1 MNIGSTYEKTVT
13 VDSSRLASTMKS
25 GTLDVFATPALV
37 AALEETSMDSI
48 AADLGEGITTV
59 GTRIEVDHLAASAPG
74 AVIRCVA
81 TLVEQEGRRYVFEL
95 EAYDGDELIG
105 RGKHERFAVKIDRFL
120 AKLEAKKQS

>member
-1 MNIGSTYEKTVT
+1 MTIGSTYEKTIT
-13 VDSSRLASTMKS
+13 VEPTMLASYMKS

-48 AADLGEGITTV
+48 AADLEEGITTV
-59 GTRIEVDHLAASAPG
+59 GTRIEVEHLAASAPG
-74 AVIRCVA
+74 AVIRCCA
-81 TLVEQEGRRYVFEL
+81 TLIEQEGRRYLFEVS
-95 EAYDGDELIG
+95 AYDGEELIG